1 MTDPWL
7 CPNPD
12 CSYRVRAGAPVELP
26 PEVDVC
32 PHCGTDGS
40 EFVPLVMI
48 ASFPEPY
55 LAHLVRSRLEADGIV
70 ATLSD
75 EHLASMTAIAGDG
88 GVKLRVR
95 RDQVEAALA
104 IMQGAADEPCEFN
117 DDEVHDA
124 GSTALATAP
133 PACPRCGATSAT
145 RRAHVGW
152 VGRVF
157 GVRRECEHC
166 GNSWR
171 A

>member
-12 CSYRVRAGAPVELP
+12 CSHRARVGEPAELSS
-26 PEVDVC
+26 EVAVC
-32 PHCGTDGS
+32 PHCGADGA
-40 EFVPLVMI
+40 EFMPLVMI

-75 EHLASMTAIAGDG
+75 EHLASLTSIAGDG

-95 RDQVEAALA
+95 RDQVEAARA
-104 IMQGAADEPCEFN
+104 IIQGAADEAADN
-117 DDEVHDA
+117 SDDMPADVVRVE
-124 GSTALATAP
+124 
-133 PACPRCGATSAT
+133 PACPRCGATRAT
-145 RRAHVGW
+145 LPAHVGLLA
-152 VGRVF
+152 RVF
-157 GVRRECEHC
+157 GVRRQCERC
-166 GNSWR
+166 GNMWR